1 MSHETLSILVM
12 LNNYFHDMSVGL
24 LFANVMLTIFLVRL
38 LGEHGAGDEKLLAR
52 FVSLSSR
59 ITWAALG
66 FIIVGGAIRTAA
78 YRDFEWSEA
87 AGRGQIAALVLKH
100 IILVG
105 CTVAGIAFQIRMSRR
120 YRGAAANEEEQGA

>member
-24 LFANVMLTIFLVRL
+24 LFANIMLTIFLVRL
-38 LGEHGAGDEKLLAR
+38 LGEQGAGDEQLLAR
-52 FVSLSSR
+52 FVRLSSR
-59 ITWAALG
+59 ITWGALG

-87 AGRGQIAALVLKH
+87 AGRGQIAALALKH

-105 CTVAGIAFQIRMSRR
+105 CTVAGIAFQIRMSRK
-120 YRGAAANEEEQGA
+120 YRGVTANEEE